1 MRWLRGELARKAY
14 ALGIIGERPRRA
26 NLKAV
31 QR

>member
-1 MRWLRGELARKAY
+1 MRWLRGELAQGGRAR
-14 ALGIIGERPRRA
+14 IIGELPRRA